1 MAPVNKLTPG
11 DTVTLAGLTSTF
23 ITRTTHPLWPH
34 LQLVIWWGPDGEWH
48 HDALMAT
55 QEVGHVLPATHD
67 GRQRAL
73 RAALTPGAFPPER
86 PT

>member
-1 MAPVNKLTPG
+1 MAPVNQLTPG
-11 DTVTLAGLTSTF
+11 DIVTLSGFVPCTF

-34 LQLVIWWGPDGEWH
+34 LELVIWRDADGTWH

-55 QEVGHVLPATHD
+55 QEVGHVHLATPD
-67 GRQRAL
+67 DRRRAL
-73 RAALTPGAFPPER
+73 RAALTPGAFAQE

>member
-1 MAPVNKLTPG
+1 MAPVNQLTPG
-11 DTVTLAGLTSTF
+11 DIVTLSGFAPATF

-34 LQLVIWWGPDGEWH
+34 LELVIWRDPNGEWH

-55 QEVGHVLPATHD
+55 QEVGHVQPATPD
-67 GRQRAL
+67 DRRRAL
-73 RAALTPGAFPPER
+73 RAALTPDAFPQE